1 MGHPRWWENEDE
13 KRVGH
18 PPSLYGR
25 YAMYSRTALLIL
37 AATMTGEFAIAQ
49 ISLCDENLNGQLSYR
64 LSVPASEVRSGENAY
79 VTLKETNIS
88 NVTVNVWIE
97 NTADPGGL
105 AFPIEVRDQS
115 GNLRPEGHFSL
126 SMKGIHD
133 PKYLTQE
140 TPLNRSGGCV
150 PLRPGESRIFR
161 MEVGRLYDIK
171 APGVYSVTVVD
182 HRAGRKGTRR
192 SNSVSL
198 AVTP

>member
-1 MGHPRWWENEDE
+1 
-13 KRVGH
+13 
-18 PPSLYGR
+18 
-25 YAMYSRTALLIL
+25 MYSRMALLIL
-37 AATMTGEFAIAQ
+37 AVIMTGKVANAQ
-49 ISLCDENLNGQLSYR
+49 ISLCDENLKGQLSYQ
-64 LSVPASEVRSGENAY
+64 LSVPASEVRSGEKAY
-79 VTLKETNIS
+79 VILKETNIS

-115 GNLRPEGHFSL
+115 GTLRPEGHFSL
-126 SMKGIHD
+126 AMKGLHD
-133 PKYLTQE
+133 PKYLTKE

-161 MEVGRLYDIK
+161 IEVGRLYDIK

-182 HRAGRKGTRR
+182 HRAGRQSTRR

-198 AVTP
+198 TVTR